1 MRKTFPVI
9 LDGYFCHLFLIK
21 KDQKK
26 SFLETNILR
35 LIFFKNNNGLKKKFI
50 NKNSLIMSVNLSM
63 SLDEIKKK
71 INEKKKKLK
80 KIIKN

>member
-1 MRKTFPVI
+1 M
-9 LDGYFCHLFLIK
+9 
-21 KDQKK
+21 
-26 SFLETNILR
+26 
-35 LIFFKNNNGLKKKFI
+35 IFFKNNNGLKKKFI